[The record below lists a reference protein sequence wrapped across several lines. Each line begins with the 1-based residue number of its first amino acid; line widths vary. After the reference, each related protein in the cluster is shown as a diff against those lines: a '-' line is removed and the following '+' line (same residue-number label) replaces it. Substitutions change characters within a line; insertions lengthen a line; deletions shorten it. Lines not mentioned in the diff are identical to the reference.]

1 MASAK
6 GPSYSGVSY
15 GQAWSESA
23 EFQLVSSF
31 HPSPDQSKAVDELVT
46 KIDDGQQHLTLLGVT
61 GSGKTFTMAKI
72 IEKLNRPTLVLSHN
86 KTLAAQLYQEFK
98 NFFQHNAVEYF
109 VSYYDYYQPEAYLP
123 ASDTYIEK
131 DALINDEIDRL
142 RHSATR
148 SLFERRDCL
157 IVASV
162 SCIYG
167 LGSPEAYYGMLLMLE
182 KGQRITRQEILRK
195 LVEIQYDRSDSE
207 LTRGMFRVRGDVV
220 EVVPAY
226 GDYGIRIELF
236 GDEIDGIHQFD
247 PLTGELIKSHL
258 RVPIYPTSHYVIPR
272 GQWESAF
279 ESIQE
284 ELEEHHV
291 QLEKQGLLLEAQR
304 IYQRT
309 MFDLEMI
316 KSVGYC
322 KGIENYSRH
331 LTGRLPGDP
340 PPTLVDY
347 LPEDSMIF
355 IDESHVSI
363 PQLRGMYKG
372 DRSRKLNLVK
382 YGFRL
387 PSALDNRP
395 LNFAEVE
402 ERFPQTLFVSAT
414 PGSYEL
420 DQSNHQVTEQIIRPT
435 GLMDPDIEVRP
446 VQGQIEDLLEEIR
459 KRTAQKER
467 ILVTTLTK
475 RMSEDLCEYYTE
487 LGIAVCYLHSEI
499 NTLDRVKILNY
510 LRMGKFDV
518 LIGVNL
524 LREGLDLPEVS
535 LVAILDADKEGF
547 LRSSTSLIQTAGRAA
562 RNINGKVI
570 MYADIITRSMKMA
583 LEETERRRVIQQQY
597 NKQHG
602 ITPTTILKPINKN
615 LLEMT
620 QLDYYEIPAITE
632 NIEQYSSAE
641 EIHQEIKNLES
652 QMKKAAQRF
661 EFEKAADFR
670 DTIKRLREMDL
681 LLGFS
686 SDTGPRPTH

>member
-1 MASAK
+1 M
-6 GPSYSGVSY
+6 
-15 GQAWSESA
+15 
-23 EFQLVSSF
+23 
-31 HPSPDQSKAVDELVT
+31 
-46 KIDDGQQHLTLLGVT
+46 
-61 GSGKTFTMAKI
+61 
-72 IEKLNRPTLVLSHN
+72 
-86 KTLAAQLYQEFK
+86 
-98 NFFQHNAVEYF
+98 
-109 VSYYDYYQPEAYLP
+109 
-123 ASDTYIEK
+123 
-131 DALINDEIDRL
+131 
-142 RHSATR
+142 
-148 SLFERRDCL
+148 
-157 IVASV
+157 
-162 SCIYG
+162 
-167 LGSPEAYYGMLLMLE
+167 
-182 KGQRITRQEILRK
+182 
-195 LVEIQYDRSDSE
+195 
-207 LTRGMFRVRGDVV
+207 
-220 EVVPAY
+220 
-226 GDYGIRIELF
+226 
-236 GDEIDGIHQFD
+236 
-247 PLTGELIKSHL
+247 
-258 RVPIYPTSHYVIPR
+258 
-272 GQWESAF
+272 
-279 ESIQE
+279 
-284 ELEEHHV
+284 
-291 QLEKQGLLLEAQR
+291 
-304 IYQRT
+304 
-309 MFDLEMI
+309 
-316 KSVGYC
+316 
-322 KGIENYSRH
+322 
-331 LTGRLPGDP
+331 
-340 PPTLVDY
+340 
-347 LPEDSMIF
+347 
-355 IDESHVSI
+355 
-363 PQLRGMYKG
+363 
-372 DRSRKLNLVK
+372 
-382 YGFRL
+382 

-446 VQGQIEDLLEEIR
+446 VQGQIEDLMEEIR